1 MKAYTKGL
9 VMTGTHICRGHD
21 VTHLWGWGEFLAQ
34 SCMALRGNPGIILY
48 LNILLCGSFHF
59 PNCSHQKCQG
69 QKANAED
76 DGKQDTGEWIM

>member
-21 VTHLWGWGEFLAQ
+21 VTHLGLGGIPSTVLHGLTRKSW
-34 SCMALRGNPGIILY
+34 IILY